1 MKVVARVRDAGQ
13 DRVRLDCDAPA
24 STCGACAGGRGCALR
39 WLARAEGPTLEV
51 PASRGDGQR
60 WVSGDTVVVEVP
72 EGELLRAAARAY
84 LPPLA
89 GLLGGPALAAV
100 LPGNSELAAVAAAVV
115 GITLGWV
122 VARAWLRR
130 VPPRYRIRA
139 QEGA

>member
-1 MKVVARVRDAGQ
+1 MKTVARVRDAGQ

-51 PASRGDGQR
+51 PARREDGRR
-60 WVSGDTVVVEVP
+60 WVGGDTVVVEVP

-89 GLLGGPALAAV
+89 GLLGGPALVAM
-100 LPGNSELAAVAAAVV
+100 LPGSSEVAAAAAAAA

-130 VPPRYRIRA
+130 MPPRYTICA